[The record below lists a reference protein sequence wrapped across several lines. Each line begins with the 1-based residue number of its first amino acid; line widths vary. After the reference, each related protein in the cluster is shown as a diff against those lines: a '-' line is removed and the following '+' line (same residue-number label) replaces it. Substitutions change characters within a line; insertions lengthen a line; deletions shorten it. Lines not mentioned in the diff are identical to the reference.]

1 MRAFLNQF
9 DAVKQVW
16 NRLQS
21 LTLTGHTPDK
31 IEMIVLG
38 GSWDAYTEEYKMK
51 FIQDVYDA
59 CTTFSQLKIQP
70 TAKGTAEGGAGESKK
85 YGFQILNAEQ
95 IQFSATLEEALER
108 NQLAKNRVI

>member
-31 IEMIVLG
+31 IEMTSRLSTDNQICNN
-38 GSWDAYTEEYKMK
+38 
-51 FIQDVYDA
+51 FICV
-59 CTTFSQLKIQP
+59 F
-70 TAKGTAEGGAGESKK
+70 
-85 YGFQILNAEQ
+85 NA
-95 IQFSATLEEALER
+95 
-108 NQLAKNRVI
+108 